1 MEAPP
6 DMDRRTV
13 LIGLPIVAGGL
24 VAGTAVV
31 LYRGQSSDAL
41 PALALPEPGAP
52 VPAAPGPG
60 QQGALL
66 IQGDA
71 FPGAANPLQPSETID
86 EACLN
91 GDQLSICLSHTAQGR
106 RRILWIALRQD
117 RAWEAGTL
125 NTFDCADTAGVEAT
139 LHNLPE
145 PGIAGADA
153 ASYHW
158 RIAKGR
164 IQARLLNSTMLELTM
179 APEAGADLV
188 ATPWASSSVNAAKAD
203 VRVLHTTPAA
213 SRTLLVRMGI
223 EREATV

>member
-1 MEAPP
+1 MEAAP

-13 LIGLPIVAGGL
+13 LIGLPVVAGGL
-24 VAGTAVV
+24 IAGSAVV
-31 LYRGQSSDAL
+31 LYRGQSSENL
-41 PALALPEPGAP
+41 PQVAVPQPGGAIP
-52 VPAAPGPG
+52 SAPGRG

-71 FPGAANPLQPSETID
+71 FPGAANPLLPSETID

-106 RRILWIALRQD
+106 RRVLWIALRQD
-117 RAWEAGTL
+117 RAWEAGVSHA
-125 NTFDCADTAGVEAT
+125 FDCADPVSVEAT

-145 PGIAGADA
+145 PGIAGVDP
-153 ASYHW
+153 ASHHW
-158 RIAKGR
+158 RIARGR

-188 ATPWASSSVNAAKAD
+188 ATPWASSSPNAAKAD
-203 VRVLHTTPAA
+203 VRVTHATPAA
-213 SRTLLVRMGI
+213 DRTLLVRLGI